1 MSSLLARLSGTIPAG
16 CLFTETKD
24 TVVSEQKTP
33 AVMMKAASLA
43 SVAVA
48 LTLVAVKGAAVVV
61 TGSVAVLSGLIDSA
75 IDAFASLLAFWS
87 IRESLTPADSDHRF
101 GHGKIE
107 ALAAVGQAAFIAGS
121 AVLLLF
127 EAVLTLFRP
136 RSVEQTTVGIAVMVF
151 SMLLTAG
158 LVAFQ
163 RFVVRR
169 TGSMAVSAD
178 CAHYAGDVLMNLGI
192 IASLIVSARFGL
204 NWTDPV
210 FALGIAAYLLINA
223 FAVAK
228 KALGQLIDAELPDD
242 EKRKI
247 ADIVLASPDVV
258 GLHDLRTRASG
269 TRWFVQ
275 LHLEICPDF
284 SLMKAHAVADEVE
297 RRLNEAFP
305 HAEILIHQDP
315 AGLREKIPEWSCEK

>member
-1 MSSLLARLSGTIPAG
+1 
-16 CLFTETKD
+16 
-24 TVVSEQKTP
+24 
-33 AVMMKAASLA
+33 MMKAASAA

-75 IDAFASLLAFWS
+75 VDAFASLLAFWS
-87 IRESLTPADSDHRF
+87 IRESLTPADDDHRF

-121 AVLLLF
+121 AVLLVF
-127 EAVLTLFRP
+127 ESVLSLLRP
-136 RSVEQTTVGIAVMVF
+136 HPIENPETGMAVMLF
-151 SMLLTAG
+151 SMILTAG

-163 RFVVRR
+163 RFVMRR

-178 CAHYAGDVLMNLGI
+178 CAHYAGDIMMNGGI
-192 IASLIVSARFGL
+192 IASLFVSKRFGFPYS
-204 NWTDPV
+204 DPL
-210 FALGIAAYLLINA
+210 FALGIAGYLIVNA
-223 FAVAK
+223 ARIAK
-228 KALGQLIDAELPDD
+228 KALSQLIDAELPEA
-242 EKRKI
+242 EKEKI
-247 ADIVLASPDVV
+247 AAIVLSSPDVS

-275 LHLEICPDF
+275 LHLEICPEF
-284 SLMKAHAVADEVE
+284 TLLKAHAVADEVE
-297 RRLNEAFP
+297 RRLTEAFP

-315 AGLREKIPEWSCEK
+315 AGLREKTPEWSCAK